1 MPNRSQEF
9 LNAVKTGKVPEVE
22 ELLRKDPALAR
33 AVDDAGVS
41 ALLLAQY
48 SNQSEVVA
56 RLLAKNPD
64 LDVFAAAALGH
75 DARLAS
81 LLDRDVS
88 LLKAWSADGFS
99 PLHLAAH
106 FGHVEAVQL
115 LLTRGA
121 PIDAKSQNWL
131 GVTPLQS
138 AAAGRQLLV
147 VELLLKCGANVN
159 ARQNGNWTAL
169 HSAAQHGDAAVITEL
184 LRYGAD
190 RTALNA
196 EGKTPG
202 NIAREAGHHEL
213 AGVLEGNRSED
224 TQ

>member
-1 MPNRSQEF
+1 
-9 LNAVKTGKVPEVE
+9 
-22 ELLRKDPALAR
+22 LA
-33 AVDDAGVS
+33 
-41 ALLLAQY
+41 
-48 SNQSEVVA
+48 N
-56 RLLAKNPD
+56 
-64 LDVFAAAALGH
+64 
-75 DARLAS
+75 
-81 LLDRDVS
+81 LLDRDAS
-88 LLKAWSADGFS
+88 LLTAWSADGFAL
-99 PLHLAAH
+99 LHLAAH

-138 AAAGRQLLV
+138 ATAGRQLPV
-147 VELLLKCGANVN
+147 VKLLLKCSANVN
-159 ARQNGNWTAL
+159 DRQNGNWTAL
-169 HSAAQHGDAAVITEL
+169 HSAAQHGDAAVVTEL

-202 NIAREAGHHEL
+202 DIARETGHHEL
-213 AGVLEGNRSED
+213 AGVLEGNRSEE